1 MRVLINTSHVT
12 GSSYR
17 AVRRMHCR
25 RSKNDVL
32 SPVCFH
38 YYIISPTKCQL
49 CLKDITLIMLRQCV

>member
-1 MRVLINTSHVT
+1 MRVFKNTSNVA

-25 RSKNDVL
+25 RSKKYVL

-38 YYIISPTKCQL
+38 YYVISPTKCQL
-49 CLKDITLIMLRQCV
+49 CLKDITLIMPRQCV